1 LAINFPDN
9 PTVGQTFTAANR
21 TWTYNGSA
29 WVGDYSS
36 TGNAD
41 TIDGIDSSQF
51 LRSDTSDIMT
61 GSLTITGDVN
71 IADRII
77 HSGDTNTQIRFP
89 AADTVT
95 VETSGTERLR
105 ITSAGNVGIGTSS
118 PATRLDIGGGQVL
131 SFGNIAYGVVNN
143 VAYPDIAGGAGGLL
157 FANKNYGASAVGLG
171 FYNSGTYEPT
181 LTARPNHFIGI
192 GLSSPSNQLHLHTTS
207 TSNILQLTN
216 SATGTGAGDG
226 MQIVTSSL
234 EMQLRNREAGPTT
247 FYTSNTERM
256 RITSTGNVGI
266 GTTNPTTTLQVNGT
280 ITATSYAGDGS
291 NLTGISAGATG
302 GGTDQVFYENDVI
315 VNSSYTITTGKNA
328 MTAGPIEIANG
339 ATVTIP
345 DGSEWTIV

>member
-51 LRSDTSDIMT
+51 LRSDTSDT
-61 GSLTITGDVN
+61 FNGTLTLNGSLIKNDTSNNVGFLLQTDSVSGGRAYFILDSDASDGIGSGSDYVYIGTNASEFRGNVTVGTAGLAGNLLIPAGSVGIGVTNPQNLLD
-71 IADRII
+71 IANT
-77 HSGDTNTQIRFP
+77 DTNDHIKLRTQTQGEGQQAAGTGISWTWDSAVSEEWAAVRAIFP
-89 AADTVT
+89 G
-95 VETSGTERLR
+95 SGNTHLTLSTKPGGGSLTERLR
-105 ITSAGNVGIGTSS
+105 ITDA
-118 PATRLDIGGGQVL
+118 
-131 SFGNIAYGVVNN
+131 
-143 VAYPDIAGGAGGLL
+143 
-157 FANKNYGASAVGLG
+157 
-171 FYNSGTYEPT
+171 
-181 LTARPNHFIGI
+181 
-192 GLSSPSNQLHLHTTS
+192 
-207 TSNILQLTN
+207 
-216 SATGTGAGDG
+216 
-226 MQIVTSSL
+226 
-234 EMQLRNREAGPTT
+234 
-247 FYTSNTERM
+247 
-256 RITSTGNVGI
+256 GNVGI
-266 GTTNPTTTLQVNGT
+266 GTTNPTTKLQVNGT